1 MTVNR
6 QTKQTK
12 RASLVESLLNV
23 AIGYGIAVSSQI
35 IVFPWFGVHIPLRD
49 NLLIAVVF
57 TFISIARSFLV
68 RRLFETLRIKEIL
81 P

>member
-1 MTVNR
+1 
-6 QTKQTK
+6 
-12 RASLVESLLNV
+12 V